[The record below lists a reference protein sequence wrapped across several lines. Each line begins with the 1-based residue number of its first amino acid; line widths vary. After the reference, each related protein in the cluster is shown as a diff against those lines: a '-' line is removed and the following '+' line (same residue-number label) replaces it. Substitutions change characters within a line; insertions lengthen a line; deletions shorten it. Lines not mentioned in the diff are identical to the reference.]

1 MLINFTFSNYASYRD
16 ESEFTMVASKARND
30 KESLLS
36 VPHRPHLKLLPLAAM
51 FGANASGKSTFVQA
65 LSALRHLVCRGVV
78 SSVPYALDKRCAA
91 RPTVFDI
98 SMLIDGEIWTY
109 HIETVAFEVVRERL
123 SCARARAEKLIFER
137 DNSKREFIVEPSL
150 FAGEGE
156 RLFVQQLGHTLPP
169 SKVLLHTIAEIR
181 PAGLAEAVMKVF
193 YWFSNTLCVIKA
205 DGRRICL
212 SKDLFEHSEEYARA
226 LHAVDTGIVDFQRI
240 PVDINTL
247 GIPQQVMDKFRQS
260 SHDNMALS
268 LDQSLQLRKEDG
280 EIKAYRWKSVHP
292 TEDDE
297 TISFNLEQESDGT
310 LRLMHLLPILL
321 DREAAQRVYVIDEL
335 DRSLHTQLSRFIIE
349 QHLELARRSVQ
360 QQLIFTTHDV
370 QLMDQSLIRKDEI
383 WVAQRGADGASH
395 LIAFSDF
402 IDVRKDKDVRKSYL
416 EGRME
421 GVPVLSSLIA
431 SYE

>member
-16 ESEFTMVASKARND
+16 ESEFSMVASKARND

-65 LSALRHLVCRGVV
+65 LRALRHLVCRGVV
-78 SSVPYALDKRCAA
+78 SSVPYALDKRSAA

-109 HIETVAFEVVRERL
+109 HIETVLFEVLRERL
-123 SCARARAEKLIFER
+123 SCTRAKSERLIFER
-137 DNSKREFIVEPSL
+137 DNDKREFILEPSL
-150 FAGEGE
+150 FSGEGE
-156 RLFVQQLGHTLPP
+156 RLFAHQLGLTLPA
-169 SKVLLHTIAEIR
+169 SKVLLHTIAEIQ
-181 PAGLAEAVMKVF
+181 PAGLAEAAMKVF
-193 YWFSNTLCVIKA
+193 YWFLYTLCVMRA
-205 DGRRICL
+205 DESRASL
-212 SKDLFEHSEEYARA
+212 SKDLFEHSKEYAHA

-240 PVDINTL
+240 PIDINTL
-247 GIPQQVMDKFRQS
+247 GIPQQVMDKFRKS

-268 LDQSLQLRKEDG
+268 LDYSLQLRKENG
-280 EIKAYRWKSVHP
+280 EIKAYRWKTIH
-292 TEDDE
+292 TAEDDE
-297 TISFNLEQESDGT
+297 PLPFNLEQESDGT

-321 DREAAQRVYVIDEL
+321 DREAVQRVYVIDEL
-335 DRSLHTQLSRFIIE
+335 DRSLHTQLSRYIIE
-349 QHLELARRSVQ
+349 QHLELARRGVQ

-395 LIAFSDF
+395 LIAFSDY

-421 GVPVLSSLIA
+421 GVPVLSPLIIGD
-431 SYE
+431 E

>member
-16 ESEFTMVASKARND
+16 ESEFSMVASKARND

-65 LSALRHLVCRGVV
+65 LRALRHLVCRGVV
-78 SSVPYALDKRCAA
+78 SSVPYALDKSCAA

-109 HIETVAFEVVRERL
+109 HIETVLYEVLRERL
-123 SCARARAEKLIFER
+123 SCVRAKSERLIYER
-137 DNSKREFIVEPSL
+137 DNYKREFLLDPSL
-150 FAGEGE
+150 FADEGE
-156 RLFVQQLGHTLPP
+156 RMFAQQLGHTLPP
-169 SKVLLHTIAEIR
+169 SRVLLHTIAEIQ
-181 PAGLAEAVMKVF
+181 PAGLAETTMKVF
-193 YWFSNTLCVIKA
+193 YWFLSTLCVMRA
-205 DGRRICL
+205 DEPRVSL
-212 SKDLFEHSEEYARA
+212 SKNLFEHSKEYAHA
-226 LHAVDTGIVDFQRI
+226 LRAVDTGIVGFQCI

-247 GIPQQVMDKFRQS
+247 GISQQTLDKFLKS
-260 SHDNMALS
+260 PHDNMALS
-268 LDQSLQLRKEDG
+268 LDCSLQLRKENG
-280 EIKAYRWKSVHP
+280 EIKAYRWKTLH
-292 TEDDE
+292 TAEDDKPLP
-297 TISFNLEQESDGT
+297 FNLEQESDGT
-310 LRLMHLLPILL
+310 LRLMHLLPVLL

-335 DRSLHTQLSRFIIE
+335 DRSLHTQLSRYIIE
-349 QHLELARRSVQ
+349 QHLELARRGVQ

-395 LIAFSDF
+395 LIAFSDY

-421 GVPVLSSLIA
+421 GVPVLSPLIIGD
-431 SYE
+431 E